1 MLRSGRFRSLFAFAM
16 FFVLMAPDA
25 VRSTV
30 SWWGYGVI
38 VGVLAALSVALL
50 VIERDRW
57 AVRGLPIP
65 LVAFLL
71 LTGASIA
78 WSHYPAMSLL
88 GAATTWATIVGA
100 IALAVVIPWDDLL
113 RYLGYAVRAILGI
126 SLVFE
131 LAVAIFVQRPVLPL
145 WYPSDIPVTEIPSLD
160 YWTKSLLFE
169 GGQIQGIVGN
179 SNLLAFV
186 ALIGIIVFGVQLADN
201 RVRLL
206 AGWTSMSAA
215 ILTLLLTRS
224 ATIAAAIAAIAILVL
239 AVWLI
244 RRASTPVAVGEA
256 YLLSAAAGVG
266 GVGLI
271 VLLHAPIL
279 DALDKTSMLTGRIHI
294 WEEVIGLAEQRPF
307 FGWGWISHWAPW
319 VDPLGTLV
327 EIGGVYQL
335 QAHNAW
341 LDIWL
346 QLGILGLVVFGAL
359 VLVTIV
365 RTWWMATDR
374 RKVRIGSDEPFIALT
389 VFPLLVLAV
398 LLVQSLSESRIL
410 VEGGLLLFALLAVK
424 TKRHELG

>member
-16 FFVLMAPDA
+16 LFTLLAPDA

-50 VIERDRW
+50 VVERDRW
-57 AVRGLPIP
+57 AIRGLPIP

-71 LTGASIA
+71 LTAASIA
-78 WSHYPAMSLL
+78 WSNYPAMSLL
-88 GAATTWATIVGA
+88 GAATTWATIIGA
-100 IALAVVIPWDDLL
+100 IAVAVVIPWDDLV
-113 RYLGYAVRAILGI
+113 RYLGYALRAILGI

-145 WYPSDIPVTEIPSLD
+145 WYPSDVPVNEIPSLD
-160 YWTKSLLFE
+160 YWTMSLLFQ

-179 SNLLAFV
+179 SNLLAFI
-186 ALIGIIVFGVQLADN
+186 ALLGLIVFGVQLADK

-215 ILTLLLTRS
+215 ILTILLTRS
-224 ATIAAAIAAIAILVL
+224 ATIAAAIAAVAFIVL

-244 RRASTPVAVGEA
+244 RRATTPVAVSEA
-256 YLLSAAAGVG
+256 YLLSAGAGIG
-266 GVGLI
+266 GVGLAI
-271 VLLHAPIL
+271 LLHAPIL

-327 EIGGVYQL
+327 EVGGVYQL

-341 LDIWL
+341 LDVWL
-346 QLGILGLVVFGAL
+346 QLGILGLIVFGAL
-359 VLVTIV
+359 VLVTLV

-374 RKVRIGSDEPFIALT
+374 RKVRIESDEPFVALT
-389 VFPLLVLAV
+389 IVPLLVLTA

-410 VEGGLLLFALLAVK
+410 VEGGLLLLALIAVK